1 MMTNRSI
8 RAANPSFL
16 VRYFLPGAAAT
27 LLLAALAGAAPEAR
41 QAGGEPDGIVQVANL
56 VYAGT
61 KSSHC
66 FSDHF
71 LIKAEKETSIST
83 SRRFHAVKLS
93 SEAMYEFPLVDHDR
107 RGRFP
112 VVRRRAGEPAA
123 VHRAGAAS
131 SWPRQAARRPDWDRA
146 FRREMATVFPSHPL
160 QGLDLSHPVFH
171 MVYDIKELRSDGGP
185 RPLGGSA
192 SAAGWAW
199 STRRMA

>member
-27 LLLAALAGAAPEAR
+27 LLLAALAGAAPDTR

-93 SEAMYEFPLVDHDR
+93 NEAIYDFPLVIMTGEGDFQLSDAERENLR
-107 RGRFP
+107 RYIERGGFLL
-112 VVRRRAGEPAA
+112 
-123 VHRAGAAS
+123 AS
-131 SWPRQAARRPDWDRA
+131 ASCSSPDWDRA

-160 QGLDLSHPVFH
+160 QSSTSAIPSSTWSTTSRTCARRHRG
-171 MVYDIKELRSDGGP
+171 RWWA
-185 RPLGGSA
+185 SA
-192 SAAGWAW
+192 SAAGWEW
-199 STRRMA
+199 STRRTA